1 MKFRAYTALK
11 YKQHHMSTEKQ
22 AKPINEQS
30 PISERA
36 LYDAKRICTHVPT
49 NLQGLFFEWMK
60 YYCSTIFLKTRQFR
74 CMPPKIPQ
82 HQF

>member
-11 YKQHHMSTEKQ
+11 YKQHHMSTAKQ
-22 AKPINEQS
+22 AKPVNEQS

-49 NLQGLFFEWMK
+49 NLQVYSLSG
-60 YYCSTIFLKTRQFR
+60 
-74 CMPPKIPQ
+74 
-82 HQF
+82 